1 MLFAS
6 LLFLASFTFDLFR
19 WTICFISLTFCYF
32 NSITSSGRALSSVVS
47 SIHLCLF
54 LTLHSPSSN
63 YAARITFRSNLS
75 ASQPFSRPAA
85 RTHLN
90 LSPHRHPLRV
100 VPQEYVSAHA
110 PHPLFLTSS
119 SSPSYTYIP
128 KDFVLYTCTTGFHI
142 FDLQSASRHVHHFL
156 VFPECFFRVQ
166 DLSRAGWRDSP
177 SYV

>member
-1 MLFAS
+1 MHDHVEFVRFLQSVLRCGWGMMMMIYIEEIVLMTRGLRCAFRFSSFPSLFHVRFVS
-6 LLFLASFTFDLFR
+6 MDDLFYL
-19 WTICFISLTFCYF
+19 SLTFCYF

-47 SIHLCLF
+47 SIF
-54 LTLHSPSSN
+54 AFSYFTPPSSN

-110 PHPLFLTSS
+110 PHPLF
-119 SSPSYTYIP
+119 
-128 KDFVLYTCTTGFHI
+128 
-142 FDLQSASRHVHHFL
+142 
-156 VFPECFFRVQ
+156 
-166 DLSRAGWRDSP
+166 
-177 SYV
+177 